1 MAKNPVIT
9 DIKQLQT
16 QLHMCQDKMEQ
27 ILVDYTTG
35 NADLAN
41 KRLEMVIA
49 SLNNHAVFGRTLAIS
64 TGHPY
69 AEENL
74 EEIIEATHPV
84 EIGFTG
90 NGWFLL
96 RLEPLDS
103 IRYSTVKDKVF
114 PEEIFA
120 EPLRILLTMLCY
132 HKDSLPQGAPSSPA
146 ITNIILY
153 EYDEQMGQWCRERG
167 ISYTRY
173 CDDMTFSGDF
183 NPAEVIQFVKL
194 ELKKMGFLLNEQ
206 KTRIQHSG
214 QRQTVTGIVVNEKL
228 SIPVDYRRQLRQ
240 EIYYCKKF
248 GIQEHLQRTGLE
260 TPEDTYRMQLLG
272 KVNYVL
278 NVHPYDKD
286 MLDAKKWLQKA
297 SKI

>member
-1 MAKNPVIT
+1 
-9 DIKQLQT
+9 
-16 QLHMCQDKMEQ
+16 
-27 ILVDYTTG
+27 
-35 NADLAN
+35 
-41 KRLEMVIA
+41 
-49 SLNNHAVFGRTLAIS
+49 
-64 TGHPY
+64 
-69 AEENL
+69 
-74 EEIIEATHPV
+74 
-84 EIGFTG
+84 
-90 NGWFLL
+90 
-96 RLEPLDS
+96 
-103 IRYSTVKDKVF
+103 
-114 PEEIFA
+114 
-120 EPLRILLTMLCY
+120 
-132 HKDSLPQGAPSSPA
+132 
-146 ITNIILY
+146 
-153 EYDEQMGQWCRERG
+153 
-167 ISYTRY
+167 
-173 CDDMTFSGDF
+173 MTFSGDF

-278 NVHPYDKD
+278 NVHPYEKD